1 MAWLLMA
8 ILLLL
13 AAALLVVG
21 QWRAQQQQQLI
32 SRRLH
37 GNERVEQQSFSA
49 RQQWL
54 QRLGRSPLMARLLNL
69 DGETALLLNRV
80 GWHRGNHR
88 ALFVASQLLMPLLLL
103 ALVLIGQALFD
114 AQPRQPWLLPLL
126 AVGGGFLLPKRLLV
140 LVASKRQRQLVA
152 EISTFIPLLRILFD
166 AGLTVEQSLRVLS
179 EQGRKLMP
187 VLCGELAALLK
198 RVDSGLELGEELQQ
212 LSTLLD
218 VDELSDCLTILQQLL
233 RQGGGAMN
241 SLAALK
247 KLLDDRRLTGMQ
259 EYISK
264 LSAKLSVVMMVF
276 LFPALLIVLA
286 GPGLSAIGRALG
298 SAG

>member
-13 AAALLVVG
+13 AAALLIAG
-21 QWRAQQQQQLI
+21 QWRVQQQQQLI
-32 SRRLH
+32 SRRLQGGEH
-37 GNERVEQQSFSA
+37 IEQQASA

-54 QRLGRSPLMARLLNL
+54 QRLGRNPLMVRLLNL
-69 DGETALLLNRV
+69 DSETALLLNRI
-80 GWHRGNHR
+80 GWRRGNQR
-88 ALFVASQLLMPLLLL
+88 ALFVVSQLLMPLLLL
-103 ALVLIGQALFD
+103 ALVLVGQALVD
-114 AQPRQPWLLPLL
+114 AQPRQPWLLPML
-126 AVGGGFLLPKRLLV
+126 AVGAGFLLPKRLLV
-140 LVASKRQRQLVA
+140 LAASKRQRQLVA

-212 LSTLLD
+212 LSSLLD

-233 RQGGGAMN
+233 RQGGGAMS

>member
-8 ILLLL
+8 LLLLL
-13 AAALLVVG
+13 AAALLLAG
-21 QWRAQQQQQLI
+21 QWRAQQQRQLI
-32 SRRLH
+32 GRRLQ
-37 GNERVEQQSFSA
+37 GSERIEQRSSA
-49 RQQWL
+49 HQQWL
-54 QRLGRSPLMARLLNL
+54 QRLGRSPLVVRLLNL
-69 DGETALLLNRV
+69 DGETALLLNRI
-80 GWHRGNHR
+80 GWRRGNQR
-88 ALFVASQLLMPLLLL
+88 ALFVASQLLLPPLLL
-103 ALVLIGQALFD
+103 ALVLVGQALVE

-126 AVGGGFLLPKRLLV
+126 ALGAGFLLPKRVLV
-140 LVASKRQRQLVA
+140 LAASKRQRQLVA

-166 AGLTVEQSLRVLS
+166 AGLTVEQSLRVLG

-212 LSTLLD
+212 LATLLD

-264 LSAKLSVVMMVF
+264 LSGKLSVVMMVF

>member
-13 AAALLVVG
+13 AATLLIAV
-21 QWRAQQQQQLI
+21 QWRAQQQQQVI
-32 SRRLH
+32 SRRLQ
-37 GNERVEQQSFSA
+37 GGRDIEQLASA

-54 QRLGRSPLMARLLNL
+54 QRLDHNPLMVRLLNL
-69 DGETALLLNRV
+69 DSETVLLLNRI
-80 GWHRGNHR
+80 GWRRGNQR
-88 ALFVASQLLMPLLLL
+88 ASFVASQLLMPLLLL
-103 ALVLIGQALFD
+103 ALVLVGQALVD
-114 AQPRQPWLLPLL
+114 AQPRQPWLLPLI
-126 AVGGGFLLPKRLLV
+126 AVGAGFLLPKRLLV
-140 LVASKRQRQLVA
+140 LAASKRQRQLVA

-187 VLCGELAALLK
+187 VLCGEVAALIK

-212 LSTLLD
+212 LSSLLD

-233 RQGGGAMN
+233 RQGGGAMS

-298 SAG
+298 SVG